1 MTELSPEAREVLEAV
16 TMKRY
21 DVPPEGLPGFAL
33 EMAPLI
39 AGALRAL
46 VGGNAYEIEGGGW
59 YSLVIDVDDIYAV
72 ADELEALRDIDL
84 EELPD
89 AD

>member
-1 MTELSPEAREVLEAV
+1 MTKLSPEAREVLEAV

-46 VGGNAYEIEGGGW
+46 VGGNAYKVENGGW

-72 ADELEALRDIDL
+72 ADELEALVALSDD
-84 EELPD
+84 
-89 AD
+89 